1 MLRLCHPDA
10 TLYGVNTQECTHL
23 RFMPSIIA
31 VLNSKGGSG
40 KTTIATNLAHCLQH
54 AGHSALIVD
63 TDPQGTASEWAE
75 LRPEDSDLPPV
86 VGISKSTMQD
96 HMEDIG
102 SAYDLVVMDGA
113 AKLQSVSVAALKV
126 SDVVLLPVRP
136 SGADLW
142 AVEDLVDLVHTRQ
155 EVTGGIPKAAF
166 VVSQQIVGTNLADE
180 IGEILESYELPLL
193 DGRTSQRIVY
203 AESLSAGTT
212 VLETEPNGKA
222 AAEIKQLTRDTLA
235 LLNSVK

>member
-1 MLRLCHPDA
+1 
-10 TLYGVNTQECTHL
+10 
-23 RFMPSIIA
+23 
-31 VLNSKGGSG
+31 
-40 KTTIATNLAHCLQH
+40 
-54 AGHSALIVD
+54 
-63 TDPQGTASEWAE
+63 
-75 LRPEDSDLPPV
+75 
-86 VGISKSTMQD
+86 MQD